1 VPGVV
6 MNVAKNLSLSPFS
19 MSSPPPVHRFVE
31 GGLVFGGAG
40 NNRLC
45 NPGKGKLR
53 LQGAGSD

>member
-1 VPGVV
+1 